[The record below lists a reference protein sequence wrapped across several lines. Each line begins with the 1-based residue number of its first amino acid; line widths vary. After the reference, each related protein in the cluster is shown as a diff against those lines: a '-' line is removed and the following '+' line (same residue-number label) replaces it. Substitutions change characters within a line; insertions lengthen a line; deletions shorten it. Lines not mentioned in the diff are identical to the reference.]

1 MEMTQLQ
8 KQLLSYA
15 ITFAVYASII
25 PWPAALI
32 LMGGIAFHEYGH
44 LWAGK
49 KLGFQSQ
56 GFYFIPFV
64 GGLSITAGTV
74 RRYTQKAFIAI
85 MGPVWG
91 AALALATYLLYLKT
105 GNNFIGGAAL
115 WMTFINLFN
124 LAPLSFLDGG
134 QILESIVYSINE
146 TFALVVMSLSTLVAV
161 PLLWHFNP
169 MLGMMVGFFGFQMQY
184 KAYQD
189 WKFRKSMGAAAY
201 YANPLPKAMDW
212 KQIAFTLVCYVGL
225 AAGLYFLMNQIG
237 SHQLNMNSMFKE

>member
-1 MEMTQLQ
+1 MTRLQ
-8 KQLLSYA
+8 KQLISYA

-32 LMGGIAFHEYGH
+32 LMFGIGFHEIGH

-49 KLGFQSQ
+49 KLGFESH
-56 GFYFIPFV
+56 GFYLIPFV
-64 GGLSITAGTV
+64 GGLSITAGKV
-74 RRYTQKAFIAI
+74 VRYTQKAFVAI

-91 AALALATYLLYLKT
+91 AALAVAAYLLYLAT
-105 GNNFIGGAAL
+105 GSVLVGEAAL
-115 WMTFINLFN
+115 WMAFLNLFN

-189 WKFRKSMGAAAY
+189 WKIRQKLGAGAN
-201 YANPLPKAMDW
+201 YAHPLPKAMDW
-212 KQIAFTLVCYVGL
+212 KQIAFTLLCYVGL
-225 AAGLYFLMNQIG
+225 AVGLYFLMVQID
-237 SHQLNMNSMFKE
+237 SHHLDMNNMFKR

>member
-1 MEMTQLQ
+1 MTQLQ

-25 PWPAALI
+25 PWPAALV

-49 KLGFQSQ
+49 KLGFESQ
-56 GFYFIPFV
+56 GFYLIPFI
-64 GGLSITAGTV
+64 GGLSITAGKV
-74 RRYTQKAFIAI
+74 VRYTQKAFIAI

-91 AALALATYLLYLKT
+91 AVLALAAYLLYLAT
-105 GNNFIGGAAL
+105 GYALVGEAAL
-115 WMTFINLFN
+115 WMAFLNLFN

-146 TFALVVMSLSTLVAV
+146 TFALVVMSLSTLIAI

-169 MLGMMVGFFGFQMQY
+169 MLGMMVGFFGAQMQY

-189 WKFRKSMGAAAY
+189 WKLRKSMGRAAAY
-201 YANPLPKAMDW
+201 YSHPLPKAMDW

-225 AAGLYFLMNQIG
+225 AAWLFFLMNQIA
-237 SHQLNMNSMFKE
+237 SHQLNMDNMFKR

>member
-1 MEMTQLQ
+1 MTQLQ

-15 ITFAVYASII
+15 VTFAIYASII

-56 GFYFIPFV
+56 GFYLIPFV
-64 GGLSITAGTV
+64 GGLSITAGKIV
-74 RRYTQKAFIAI
+74 RYTQKAFIAI

-91 AALALATYLLYLKT
+91 AALALATYLLYLAT
-105 GNNFIGGAAL
+105 GSPFIGQAAL
-115 WMTFINLFN
+115 WMTFINFFN

-146 TFALVVMSLSTLVAV
+146 TVGLVVMSLSTLIAI

-169 MLGMMVGFFGFQMQY
+169 MIAVMVGYFGG
-184 KAYQD
+184 KAQFTAYHE
-189 WKFRKSMGAAAY
+189 WKAR
-201 YANPLPKAMDW
+201 KAMGSMARYVNTRPQSMNW
-212 KQIAFTLVCYVGL
+212 KWLSITIGSYLLL
-225 AAGLYFLMNQIG
+225 AAGLFMLMHQID
-237 SHQLNMNSMFKE
+237 SHSLNMSDLFKR